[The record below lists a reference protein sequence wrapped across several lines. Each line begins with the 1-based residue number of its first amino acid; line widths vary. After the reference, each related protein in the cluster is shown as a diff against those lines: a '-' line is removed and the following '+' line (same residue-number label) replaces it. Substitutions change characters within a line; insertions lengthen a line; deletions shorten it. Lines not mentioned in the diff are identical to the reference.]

1 MNHGRIQ
8 VIAVNASLRSI
19 KLCEH
24 LKDIAHVE
32 IRPQS
37 QLPSF
42 LLQLTFN
49 LTHITD
55 SLSEVSGTM
64 EQVLVELSSTWEKHV
79 LSFCEMIK
87 LHRSFVEVL
96 TSALYLMIGSVKPLC
111 EVYFVLLILIVR
123 VRIVENI
130 LALSLATIVDCAHR
144 WCG

>member
-1 MNHGRIQ
+1 
-8 VIAVNASLRSI
+8 
-19 KLCEH
+19 
-24 LKDIAHVE
+24 
-32 IRPQS
+32 
-37 QLPSF
+37 
-42 LLQLTFN
+42 
-49 LTHITD
+49 
-55 SLSEVSGTM
+55 M